1 MTQTNTTKATAARRA
16 TRYRQLDRAM
26 YAVFSDVLDHC
37 DNICEQ
43 AEQRLGTTDEA
54 TIVTDPAYAAALELF
69 GEIFD
74 IKTRIATF
82 RSTWIGDES

>member
-26 YAVFSDVLDHC
+26 YAVFSDVLDYC
-37 DNICEQ
+37 ENIREE
-43 AEQRLGTTDEA
+43 AEQRLGTTDDD
-54 TIVTDPAYAAALELF
+54 TIVDDPTYAAALKVF

-74 IKTRIATF
+74 IKTRIAHF
-82 RSTWIGDES
+82 RSTWIGDA